1 MHRTMLMVLYATG
14 MRRTEFSLLKVADID
29 TQHMVIHIRQHKGPK
44 TAHFLRIQMPHV
56 TGPASLSVIGRPAT
70 LRASFI

>member
-1 MHRTMLMVLYATG
+1 MDCAQASDHVPAVKIRLLPEDEV
-14 MRRTEFSLLKVADID
+14 RRTVGGGAVLERAFE
-29 TQHMVIHIRQHKGPK
+29 RRE
-44 TAHFLRIQMPHV
+44 TAHFLRIQTPHV